1 MALLVSQQTVAAV
14 AAAAALTATNL
25 GAPPHVVAA
34 AVAAAVH
41 NCWRWTAPETAKV
54 VSLLECDALT
64 EPEAEGVEDPGLACG
79 SPVEGKSCHASQELL
94 LAAPMPPRGADYA
107 EETTECFR

>member
-14 AAAAALTATNL
+14 AAAAALIATNF

-41 NCWRWTAPETAKV
+41 NCWCWTAPETAKV

-64 EPEAEGVEDPGLACG
+64 EPEAEGVEDPWWARG
-79 SPVEGKSCHASQELL
+79 SSVEGKRRDASCCVD
-94 LAAPMPPRGADYA
+94 GAFGVI
-107 EETTECFR
+107 T